1 MVREMLGT
9 PALDV
14 FIMLPGR
21 RNLSNKLEPCHPRW
35 YGRKS
40 FEIRRSMGGSVS
52 TSFRF
57 KG

>member
-1 MVREMLGT
+1 MLGT

-35 YGRKS
+35 YGGKS
-40 FEIRRSMGGSVS
+40 FEI
-52 TSFRF
+52 
-57 KG
+57 